1 MTEVMTLQL
10 NYVIELCNYVI
21 FELHDYIIFFI
32 ADALVLHILRSTSV
46 SQRLDRICAYII
58 TPFVNPLGTFATP
71 DSLLWLL

>member
-1 MTEVMTLQL
+1 MTEVMALQL

-46 SQRLDRICAYII
+46 SQRLEYVH
-58 TPFVNPLGTFATP
+58 TL
-71 DSLLWLL
+71 